1 LASGCPGLRPAS
13 EAPVASVEDVRAIEY
28 NAVWLGIPLTLLMEN
43 AGRSVADAIECRLGD
58 VRGKRVV
65 VYAGRG
71 GNGGDSIVAARHL
84 AARGAKVEVYLV
96 YHEKLVEHPDARMNL
111 EALLKSGYARVKR
124 VRSPS
129 DLEPVEAD
137 VVIDGLLGIG
147 IVGRLLEPVASA
159 ARAFSKSKGLRV
171 SVDVPTG
178 VDPDTGQAAEGAAEA
193 DITVT
198 FHAVKP
204 GLLKEPGR
212 LYAGE
217 VLVAE
222 IGIPPEAEV
231 QAGPGDVAHRIP
243 PRPRDA
249 HKGVGGRV
257 LVVGGSS
264 LYFGAP
270 ALASMAAYRAGAD
283 LAFLAAPRRVAESAA
298 GWSPAIIPRPL
309 EGDHLTPAHVDL
321 VLEEASKAHAVA
333 LGPGLGLAGETV
345 EAVDRILR
353 ELRGKPLVIDADG
366 LKAVAKLGVS
376 LWPEA
381 ILTPH
386 RGEARL
392 LLGEENV
399 EPAEAARR
407 IAREYQ
413 ATVIVKGPVDY
424 ICEPSG
430 RCRENRTGVPAM
442 STGGTGDILTGVT
455 AAFLARR
462 ASLGLPL
469 KTLHVAAAAAFTVGR
484 AGEEAYKERGGG
496 MTAIDVLDKVSGI
509 IEWARAMPLH
519 CIPPS
524 P

>member
-1 LASGCPGLRPAS
+1 MAGGCPGLRPVS
-13 EAPVASVEDVRAIEY
+13 EAPVMDVEDIRAIEV
-28 NAVWLGIPLTLLMEN
+28 NTVWLGVPLTLLMEN
-43 AGRSVADAIECRLGD
+43 AGRSVADVIECRLGD

-84 AARGAKVEVYLV
+84 AARGARVEVYLV
-96 YHEKLVEHPDARMNL
+96 YPEELVDHPDTRMNL
-111 EALLKSGYARVKR
+111 EALLRSGYARVRR

-137 VVIDGLLGIG
+137 AVIDGLLGIG
-147 IVGRLLEPVASA
+147 VQGRLLEPVASA
-159 ARAFSKSKGLRV
+159 ARAFSKSRGLRV
-171 SVDVPTG
+171 SVDIPTG
-178 VDPDTGQAAEGAAEA
+178 VDPDTGQAAEGAAQA
-193 DITVT
+193 DVTVT
-198 FHAVKP
+198 FHAAKP
-204 GLLKEPGR
+204 GLVREPGK

-222 IGIPPEAEV
+222 IGSPPEAETL
-231 QAGPGDVAHRIP
+231 AGPGDVAHRIP

-249 HKGVGGRV
+249 YKGVGGRV

-298 GWSPAIIPRPL
+298 EWSPIIIPRPL
-309 EGDHLTPAHVDL
+309 DGDYLSPAHVDL
-321 VLEEASKAHAVA
+321 VLEEASKVHVVA
-333 LGPGLGLAGETV
+333 MGPGLGLAGETV
-345 EAVDRILR
+345 EAVGRILG
-353 ELRGKPLVIDADG
+353 ELRGKPLVIDADA
-366 LKAVAKLGVS
+366 LKALAKLRVS

-381 ILTPH
+381 VLTPH
-386 RGEARL
+386 RGEARM
-392 LLGEENV
+392 LLGEEA

-413 ATVIVKGPVDY
+413 ATVIVKGPIDY

-442 STGGTGDILTGVT
+442 STGGTGDVLTGIL

-462 ASLGLPL
+462 VSLGMPL
-469 KTLHVAAAAAFTVGR
+469 KTLHVAAAAAFVSGR
-484 AGEEAYKERGGG
+484 AGEEAYRERGGG
-496 MTAIDVLDKVSGI
+496 MTAIDVLDKVSTVV
-509 IEWARAMPLH
+509 ERARAMPLH
-519 CIPPS
+519 CTPPS
-524 P
+524 L